1 MPVAHYKID
10 FSLLVLRTCSIFAC
24 QWGLRRGEMRLK
36 LLLIDVVDSLASFTL
51 HCLQQVSERSS
62 NHAGGFLQRSST
74 HPFLSPSDLPCS
86 VPHSEKSDQLWCRA
100 LPSEPPLRLQGH
112 RGMSVLFT
120 DMWMVSHCETICPWL
135 DRTCRWLCS
144 GDPWALCLWP
154 SAQPKS
160 RSNTC
165 EKQWRSTANEIPLN
179 CHKITK
185 RLLHRFQEEK
195 DAVSPKMTWISEAQ
209 VKHPLKTLNLTW
221 IRTRDWGP
229 CLAYVSFIPYLV
241 LKSTQKT
248 RSPSHSLQQQWSQ
261 GRGKYKAGRSP
272 ANSFCYQ
279 WK

>member
-1 MPVAHYKID
+1 MFNFCLSVGIAKGWDETKTSPYWCSWQFGIVHTT
-10 FSLLVLRTCSIFAC
+10 LLTAG
-24 QWGLRRGEMRLK
+24 QWAFFKPRRGVSAEKSNAPIFVPQRSPVLCSPLRENWPALVQSFALWGK
-36 LLLIDVVDSLASFTL
+36 GAPRDVCAL
-51 HCLQQVSERSS
+51 HRQVS
-62 NHAGGFLQRSST
+62 A
-74 HPFLSPSDLPCS
+74 
-86 VPHSEKSDQLWCRA
+86 
-100 LPSEPPLRLQGH
+100 
-112 RGMSVLFT
+112 
-120 DMWMVSHCETICPWL
+120 HCETICPWL

-144 GDPWALCLWP
+144 GDPRALCLWP

-179 CHKITK
+179 CNKITK

-195 DAVSPKMTWISEAQ
+195 DALSPKMRWISEAQ

-221 IRTRDWGP
+221 IGTRDWGP
-229 CLAYVSFIPYLV
+229 CLAYLSFILYLV

-248 RSPSHSLQQQWSQ
+248 KSPSHSLQQQWSQ

-272 ANSFCYQ
+272 ANSFCYL

>member
-24 QWGLRRGEMRLK
+24 QWGLWKGEVRLK

-62 NHAGGFLQRSST
+62 NHAGGFLQRSPT

-86 VPHSEKSDQLWCRA
+86 VPHSEKTDQLWCRA

-112 RGMSVLFT
+112 RGMSALFT
-120 DMWMVSHCETICPWL
+120 DAYPHTVTPFAPGWTGLAGW
-135 DRTCRWLCS
+135 DS

-179 CHKITK
+179 CNKITK
-185 RLLHRFQEEK
+185 RLLCRFQEEK
-195 DAVSPKMTWISEAQ
+195 NAMFLQKWGGF
-209 VKHPLKTLNLTW
+209 LK
-221 IRTRDWGP
+221 
-229 CLAYVSFIPYLV
+229 
-241 LKSTQKT
+241 LKSST
-248 RSPSHSLQQQWSQ
+248 H
-261 GRGKYKAGRSP
+261 
-272 ANSFCYQ
+272 
-279 WK
+279 WKS